1 MNSFEFGEP
10 SPVLDCSTSVLS
22 SFHGLWLLIL
32 LPSQLSHPRRRPCA
46 SADFVQL
53 HQSCVIASDPLEDW
67 KMEPKGY
74 YKGFVGTGCAGILLL
89 AQDLGNGR
97 SGSLLSLSYI
107 VSLMPNHDTWDLV
120 SNKTSSLCSLPPQGY
135 SFYRQQQRELCWVTV
150 FEFLLF
156 SLYSLKV

>member
-10 SPVLDCSTSVLS
+10 SPVLDCCTSVLS

-32 LPSQLSHPRRRPCA
+32 LPSQLSHPRRWDCICSA

-97 SGSLLSLSYI
+97 RGSLLSLSYI
-107 VSLMPNHDTWDLV
+107 VSLMPNHGGTWSQTKQARFAVCLYKSTHSTDN
-120 SNKTSSLCSLPPQGY
+120 S
-135 SFYRQQQRELCWVTV
+135 RESCAG
-150 FEFLLF
+150 
-156 SLYSLKV
+156 